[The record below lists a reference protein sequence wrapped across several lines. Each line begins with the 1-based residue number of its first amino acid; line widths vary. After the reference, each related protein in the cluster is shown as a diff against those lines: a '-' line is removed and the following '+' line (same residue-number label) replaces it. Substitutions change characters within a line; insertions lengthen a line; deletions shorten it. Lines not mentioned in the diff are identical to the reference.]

1 MTQENVAVV
10 REAYTAYGQGDV
22 DRMLTFVDPELEWT
36 YLDPSQENPEPQ
48 TCHGREELAW
58 ALGRPRRQGLTPQIE
73 EITARGDRVLVVIRT
88 PGLDQVRAWQAGD
101 RTWMVLTLRE
111 GRITAMRACRDDGEA
126 RQVAGLS

>member
-1 MTQENVAVV
+1 MSAGNEDVV

-48 TCHGREELAW
+48 TCHGREQLAW
-58 ALGRPRRQGLTPQIE
+58 ALERPRRQGLTPQIE

-88 PGLDQVRAWQAGD
+88 PGLDQVRSRQAGD
-101 RTWMVLTLRE
+101 RT
-111 GRITAMRACRDDGEA
+111 
-126 RQVAGLS
+126 

>member
-22 DRMLTFVDPELEWT
+22 DPMLTFVDPELEWT

-48 TCHGREELAW
+48 TCHGREQLAW
-58 ALGRPRRQGLTPQIE
+58 ALGRPRGQGLTPQIE

-88 PGLDQVRAWQAGD
+88 PGLDQIRAWQAGD

-111 GRITAMRACRDDGEA
+111 GRITAMRACRDDSEA
-126 RQVAGLS
+126 RQAAGLS